1 MAERKKRVDSLK
13 SRRSRA
19 AALAP
24 LLAAAYPD
32 TRISLDYE
40 NPLELMVA
48 TILSAQ
54 CTDERVNKV
63 TPALFSR
70 YSTALD
76 YADSEREELERLI
89 HSTGFFRNK
98 AKNIQGMG
106 VRLVDVHDGIVPD
119 TMDELTE
126 LPGVARKTANVVL
139 SNAFGKAE
147 GVVVDTHIKR
157 VAARLGLTGETNP
170 VKVERD
176 LMEVLPREQWIP
188 FAFRLILHGRA
199 RCDARRPDCT
209 NCELAHLCPS
219 AGSFD

>member
-1 MAERKKRVDSLK
+1 MVERKRRVGSLE
-13 SRRSRA
+13 SRRAWA
-19 AALAP
+19 AEMAP
-24 LLAAAYPD
+24 LLASAYPD
-32 TRISLDYE
+32 TDISLDYE
-40 NPLELMVA
+40 DPLQLVVA

-70 YSTALD
+70 YPAAFD
-76 YADSEREELERLI
+76 YAEADREELETLI

-98 AKNIQGMG
+98 AKNIRGLG
-106 VRLVDVHDGIVPD
+106 ARLVAVHSGVVPD
-119 TMDELTE
+119 TMDELIE

-139 SNAFGKAE
+139 SNAFDKAE
-147 GVVVDTHIKR
+147 GVVVDTHVKR
-157 VAARLGLTGETNP
+157 VAARLGLTDETNP

-176 LMEVLPREQWIP
+176 LMEVLPRDQWIP

-199 RCDARRPDCT
+199 RCDARRPDCAG
-209 NCELAHLCPS
+209 CELAHLCPS